1 VRHGGCFLG
10 ARKTRSQLA
19 DRTGRRHPR
28 AGGVTG
34 LRGLSAD
41 GIMAAV
47 IAKFA

>member
-1 VRHGGCFLG
+1 
-10 ARKTRSQLA
+10 LA

-28 AGGVTG
+28 AGRVTG
-34 LRGLSAD
+34 LRGFSAD